1 MTRLQRTNDEDGW
14 VWCTEHRKRR
24 YFTRRTAK
32 RWQRLA
38 RKNGLWSMSEVDV
51 YRCDVADGVHIGHPT
66 PADIARKQRGA
77 A

>member
-1 MTRLQRTNDEDGW
+1 MTRLQQTHDMDGW

-38 RKNGLWSMSEVDV
+38 AKSALWRMSEVDV
-51 YRCDVADGVHIGHPT
+51 YPCTSGDGHHIGHPT
-66 PADIARKQRGA
+66 AYDLARKRGA